1 VDTTGQ
7 KETHNMPEYE
17 IIIESMTP
25 CGGSKY
31 ANRTIIEAEAE
42 SPEAYVEQHKRF
54 PLTATWSSPQATK
67 AAISTATPSRNNAGR
82 ISAHENARCAY
93 PVFFT
98 SLIIGVDFSSVLAI
112 LCGSIFAYKR

>member
-1 VDTTGQ
+1 
-7 KETHNMPEYE
+7 MAEYE

-54 PLTATWSSPQATK
+54 PIRD
-67 AAISTATPSRNNAGR
+67 ISR
-82 ISAHENARCAY
+82 IDGAVVITTGNESGYIDRY
-93 PVFFT
+93 TFT
-98 SLIIGVDFSSVLAI
+98 E
-112 LCGSIFAYKR
+112 